1 MSRGHMGG
9 NMIKTMTLASALAV
23 SLIALPALAQTAGD
37 APAPAAAMP
46 APGINIIPCRTHDA
60 DQEKADAALR
70 DKAFLLMQAHDTAS
84 LTRLLPDL
92 EAALARAPDLAPA
105 LERCGDKVNVYTDNL
120 TVYMVEAVEVTKQ
133 KLPGVS
139 GTVMYPVAPYAR
151 IAWEIGWI
159 YYEQKNL
166 PKALTAFEKGMRN
179 DPRDPVLAGEYA
191 NALEQSGQNQKALTF
206 VDTFLADNPL
216 LEARPHATMLRRRG
230 YALGELGQ
238 YDEAIAAYTE
248 SLKYLPDNAMALNE
262 ITYNKQQ
269 KALHGK

>member
-1 MSRGHMGG
+1 M
-9 NMIKTMTLASALAV
+9 KAMTLAVAAAMSLA
-23 SLIALPALAQTAGD
+23 ALPAAAQTAGD
-37 APAPAAAMP
+37 APAPAAA
-46 APGINIIPCRTHDA
+46 APPLDITIVPCGTHNA

-70 DKAFLLMQAHDTAS
+70 DKAFALMQAHDTAG

-92 EAALARAPDLAPA
+92 EAALARAPDVAPA
-105 LERCGDKVNVYTDNL
+105 IERCGNMINIYTD
-120 TVYMVEAVEVTKQ
+120 TMSVYLVEALEVTRR

-139 GTVMYPVAPYAR
+139 GSVMYPVAPYAR

-166 PKALTAFEKGMRN
+166 PKALSAFEKGLRN

-191 NALEQSGQNQKALTF
+191 NALEQSGQNQLALTF
-206 VDTFLADNPL
+206 VDKFLADNPL
-216 LEARPHATMLRRRG
+216 LEARPRATMLRRRG